1 MLPLDTD
8 VTWGSEVTV
17 LSRRNLLKAGAATVA
32 LGLQPARAEAALLA
46 SGVVPTQLASFD
58 KTVQKY
64 MTERNISCGQLAVAR
79 NGKLLVARGYGVYR
93 PNTTTT
99 LARVQPTSLFRIASL
114 SKSITSAAIL
124 RLAQDGKL
132 SLTSPITTLLGLSA
146 TADPRLEK
154 VTLWRLMQHTGG
166 WDRNV
171 SKDPLWLDATISAS
185 LDAPLPV
192 SHADIVKYVTAKP
205 LDFEPGSKMSYS
217 NYGYMLLGRVIEK
230 VSGQSYES
238 YVKSKLLAPLG
249 IDRMGLGE
257 SLRADM
263 SPSEVEYNSKYTNKS
278 VVDTSGEVVPYPYGG
293 FNMPNQDANGG
304 WLASAVDT
312 VRWAGAFDKA
322 GTVLNATSISRAF
335 AKPEIG
341 VSGDGW
347 WYGCGWYVRTAGSG
361 LNTWHTG
368 SMPGTFTL
376 LVRTSAGVTWC
387 VQFNRREEEGSP
399 DFDVIDRLM
408 WQAHDAVTSWPTTD
422 LYPKYL

>member
-1 MLPLDTD
+1 M
-8 VTWGSEVTV
+8 
-17 LSRRNLLKAGAATVA
+17 LSRRNLLKAGAAAVPALT
-32 LGLQPARAEAALLA
+32 LGLQPGRAAADLIP
-46 SGVVPTQLASFD
+46 SGTVPAQLAAFD
-58 KTVQKY
+58 KTLQKY
-64 MTERNISCGQLAVAR
+64 MTERNITCGQLAVAR
-79 NGKLLVARGYGVYR
+79 KGKLLAARGYGTYR
-93 PNTTTT
+93 PNSTNPMVR

-124 RLAQDGKL
+124 RLAQDGRV
-132 SLTSPITTLLGLSA
+132 SLTSPVTTLLGLSA
-146 TADPRLEK
+146 AADPRLEK

-185 LDAPLPV
+185 LDTPLPI
-192 SHADIVKYVTAKP
+192 SHADIIRYVTAKP
-205 LDFEPGSKMSYS
+205 LDFDPGSKMAYS
-217 NYGYMLLGRVIEK
+217 NYGYMLLGRIIEK

-238 YVKSKLLAPLG
+238 YVQSKLLSPLG
-249 IDRMGLGE
+249 ISRMSLGE
-257 SLRADM
+257 SLRSEM
-263 SPSEVEYNSKYTNKS
+263 SPSEVGYSSAYTNKS
-278 VVDTSGEVVPYPYGG
+278 VVDDSGEVVPYPYGG

-304 WLASAVDT
+304 WIASAVDM
-312 VRWAGAFDKA
+312 VKWGSVFDAAGP
-322 GTVLNATSISRAF
+322 VLNATSLSRAF

-347 WYGCGWYVRTAGSG
+347 WYGCGWYVRTWGSG

-376 LVRTSAGVTWC
+376 LVRNAAGVSWC
-387 VQFNRREEEGSP
+387 VQFNRREESGSP

-408 WQAHDAVTSWPTTD
+408 WQAHDTVTSWPTTD